1 MKKYLSAV
9 CALAL
14 SAAMFTGCGCT
25 NSKKKPEPT
34 MMPTTEMTIA
44 PTTHATT
51 VPATVPTTEATVLPT
66 ETHNNSTSATEY
78 TGHASNPT
86 DNANARNRTPSN
98 NS

>member
-25 NSKKKPEPT
+25 NSKKPEPT
-34 MMPTTEMTIA
+34 MKPTTEMTIA

-66 ETHNNSTSATEY
+66 ETQNNSTSATEG

-86 DNANARNRTPSN
+86 ENTGARNRTPAHN
-98 NS
+98 G